1 MLTLGDEI
9 VNINGLRL
17 RGVDINTARQILS
30 QCSSTAEAVVARAD
44 EATAAGE
51 GKEGEEG
58 GEGDEGVEGGRIV
71 LWEES
76 VTVISVGSSSDE
88 VTGVDTP
95 HITRHCVPLA
105 SDSHRADHNNQIF
118 SVQFEKGQGRR
129 PLGFSVVGGADSAKG
144 ILGIFVKTV
153 MADGQAFHSLLEGD
167 QILTVNGQTLRG
179 LSHSEAISVFKRIR
193 SGLVR
198 LQVVR
203 RPAWHR
209 AHLTRQ

>member
-51 GKEGEEG
+51 GKEGE
-58 GEGDEGVEGGRIV
+58 EGGRIV

>member
-17 RGVDINTARQILS
+17 RGVDLNTARQILS

-51 GKEGEEG
+51 GEEGE
-58 GEGDEGVEGGRIV
+58 EGGRIV

>member
-17 RGVDINTARQILS
+17 RGVDLNTARQILS

-51 GKEGEEG
+51 GEEGEEV
-58 GEGDEGVEGGRIV
+58 EEGGRIV

-76 VTVISVGSSSDE
+76 VTVISV
-88 VTGVDTP
+88 TGVDTP
-95 HITRHCVPLA
+95 HITRHCVPLS

>member
-1 MLTLGDEI
+1 M
-9 VNINGLRL
+9 
-17 RGVDINTARQILS
+17 
-30 QCSSTAEAVVARAD
+30 
-44 EATAAGE
+44 
-51 GKEGEEG
+51 
-58 GEGDEGVEGGRIV
+58 